1 MHPESLVEP
10 EQVTGRYYRVPVAGK
25 ECRIFVEEA
34 GTGRPLLCLHTAGAD
49 SRQYR
54 HLMADPEV
62 TSRFR
67 VIAFDLPWHGRS
79 SPPDG
84 WWHEE
89 YLLTTDLYRETVM
102 AVVEALGL
110 DQPLVIGCS
119 MGGSVV
125 LELARAHA
133 DRLGGVIGLSGAG
146 KLAGRFAD
154 WPLRPDINAQQSVA
168 SWTYGLMAPQGPEV
182 DRREVWW
189 IYSQG
194 GPGIY
199 RGDTYFYSEDFD
211 LRGRES
217 EIDTAACPVHLL
229 TGEYDYACSPAETE
243 ATARAIPGARYTRM
257 QGIGHFPMAENYP
270 LFRTYLLPVL
280 DTFATGADS

>member
-10 EQVTGRYYRVPVAGK
+10 EQVTGRNYRVPVAGK

-102 AVVEALGL
+102 AVIEALGL

-154 WPLRPDINAQQSVA
+154 WPLQPDINAQQSVA

-217 EIDTAACPVHLL
+217 EIDTAACPVYLL

-280 DTFATGADS
+280 DAFAARGDS